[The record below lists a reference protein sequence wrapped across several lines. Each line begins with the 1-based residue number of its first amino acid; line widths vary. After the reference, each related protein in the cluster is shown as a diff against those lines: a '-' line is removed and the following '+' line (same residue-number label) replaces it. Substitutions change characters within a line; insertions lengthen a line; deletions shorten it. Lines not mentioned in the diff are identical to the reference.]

1 MAAVFHYSFCITCPP
16 FFCSTSP
23 SKPLQPIPIINSH
36 CLKHLEQFLFP
47 HPTMIN
53 AEVHFQTFQ
62 FPSDGN
68 LLFPVLLQ
76 VFLLIAY
83 SLIFLKILFLHN
95 SYPLILTNTRLPLP
109 PLHLSLSPSGEN
121 REGEKNASLL
131 LQKGKYKIRK

>member
-1 MAAVFHYSFCITCPP
+1 
-16 FFCSTSP
+16 
-23 SKPLQPIPIINSH
+23 
-36 CLKHLEQFLFP
+36 
-47 HPTMIN
+47 MIN
-53 AEVHFQTFQ
+53 AEVHFKTFQ

-121 REGEKNASLL
+121 REGEKNASVL